1 MMVSLCASTP
11 PPTPPHLRRGIEPD
25 VGWSFANDT
34 PWDDWD
40 VRRATLYTI
49 KNMLDKPA
57 KWYLLQ
63 RLLEYADEHKGQ
75 VSILELGAGRAYVI
89 KKVLEQFPNL
99 RYVGIEPDPISAKYA
114 QGQLA
119 GFENAK
125 IVHSLAYNQNQP
137 IAEQDKFD
145 LVMSLSVLEHVK
157 DLKSF
162 FAFGSAHTKPD
173 GAHIHVY
180 DLGHALYP
188 SNLKEKLQVALCNSV
203 LRQYI
208 PENKIA
214 RYVPLEEVESVCGAH
229 NIIIEQVTYHNMPG
243 HVSWLK
249 KAGQEELM
257 GLITDLEIK
266 MAQKMPPGLDKEKLF
281 PSVCVWGHL
290 RGQ

>member
-1 MMVSLCASTP
+1 MSLTWDAKYVDT
-11 PPTPPHLRRGIEPD
+11 T
-25 VGWSFANDT
+25 FANVV
-34 PWDDWD
+34 PLYV
-40 VRRATLYTI
+40 VRCTI
-49 KNMLDKPA
+49 KSMLDKPA

-99 RYVGIEPDPISAKYA
+99 RYVGIEPDPVSAKYA
-114 QGQLA
+114 QEQLA

-188 SNLKEKLQVALCNSV
+188 SNLKEKLQVAVCNSV

-214 RYVPLEEVESVCGAH
+214 RYVPLEEVESICGAH
-229 NIIIEQVTYHNMPG
+229 NIIIEQVTYHNMPS

-257 GLITDLEIK
+257 GMITDLEIK